1 MLHLF
6 SRVHGNIISLMP
18 ILTSNNVDFVSRSPE
33 QTRRLGIRLGALL
46 KAGDVICLVGDLG
59 AGKTTFV
66 QGLAKG
72 WGAVDAVS
80 SPTFVLVNQYRQP
93 NGSQFAHLDAYR
105 LDSPLEAEDLDI
117 DALLFS
123 GPLVV
128 EWSDRIMEALPA
140 EHLQVDMYWVADE
153 HRRLLFTPR
162 GERYEKLLQDFR
174 RLAFGVK

>member
-1 MLHLF
+1 
-6 SRVHGNIISLMP
+6 MP

-59 AGKTTFV
+59 SGKTTFV

-72 WGAVDAVS
+72 WGAIDAVS

-105 LDSPLEAEDLDI
+105 LDSLIEAEDLDI
-117 DALLFS
+117 DALLVT

-128 EWSDRIMEALPA
+128 EWSDRIMKALPA
-140 EHLQVDMYWVADE
+140 EHLQVDMSWVADE
-153 HRRLLFTPR
+153 HRRLLFTPS
-162 GERYEKLLQDFR
+162 GERYEKLLRDFR
-174 RLAFGVK
+174 RLAFGV

>member
-72 WGAVDAVS
+72 WGVVDAVS